1 MINPAIRRLH
11 MLKKAHAKTYRT
23 KIIKKKRNVGNTS
36 VNIHYT
42 HGPCLICGKADASK
56 TNSHIVPSF
65 LVSMYDSYDNS
76 GKRGRDLQI
85 SITDIG
91 RSTYVGAIPSTKYDE
106 IFNEDSLN
114 DEKRIEELKNN
125 PDARDYVF
133 CPTCERLLADLLESP
148 YADAFKQDKGIDG
161 TIAYYFWISVI
172 WRMNSCRK
180 NFGFQLDE
188 STSKALHKML
198 LSYLDNN
205 GQLNERNKPNP
216 DIFKYKL
223 LYCPNYCKDTQK
235 GFQYCNYKNNVLTF
249 IISDF
254 ILIVYLGTTNNL
266 PDNYMFDIIS
276 DVIKNT
282 DFNTGKEETENK
294 LIINIEAMESVMS
307 AIIKYGVNIKIK
319 HYDKV
324 LSMLWKELDIP
335 IRLTESIK
343 KDVISEIFSE
353 ETKLAERETVHSI
366 AIAIESVLKKQG
378 IIGHNQN

>member
-1 MINPAIRRLH
+1 MINPVIRRLH
-11 MLKKAHAKTYRT
+11 MLKKAHAKTYST
-23 KIIKKKRNVGNTS
+23 KIIKKKRNVENTS
-36 VNIHYT
+36 IDIHYE

-91 RSTYVGAIPSTKYDE
+91 RSTYVGAIPSTKYEE

-133 CPTCERLLADLLESP
+133 CPTCERHLADLLESP
-148 YADAFKQDKGIDG
+148 YADAFKQNKGIDG

-180 NFGFQLDE
+180 NFGFKLDKA
-188 STSKALHKML
+188 TSEELHEML

-205 GQLNERNKPNP
+205 GRLNERNKPNP

-324 LSMLWKELDIP
+324 LSMLWKKLDIP

>member
-1 MINPAIRRLH
+1 MKKIHLFMINPAIRRLH

-85 SITDIG
+85 SITDLG
-91 RSTYVGAIPSTKYDE
+91 RSTYVGAIPSTKYEE

-125 PDARDYVF
+125 PDAIDYVF
-133 CPTCERLLADLLESP
+133 CPTCERLLADQLESP
-148 YADAFKQDKGIDG
+148 YADALKQNKEINSA
-161 TIAYYFWISVI
+161 IAYYFWISVI

-180 NFGFQLDE
+180 NFGFQLDK
-188 STSKALHKML
+188 SKSKALHEML

-216 DIFKYKL
+216 DNFKYKL
-223 LYCPNYCKDTQK
+223 LYCPNFCKDTQR
-235 GFQYCNYKNNVLTF
+235 GFQYCNYKDNVLTF

-254 ILIVYLGTTNNL
+254 ILIGYFEKTDNL
-266 PDNYMFDIIS
+266 PEDYLFNVIS
-276 DVIKNT
+276 DTIKRAK
-282 DFNTGKEETENK
+282 FNSCNEETENK
-294 LIINIEAMESVMS
+294 LVIDRDVMESAISTFINFAINI
-307 AIIKYGVNIKIK
+307 KKK
-319 HYDKV
+319 HYV
-324 LSMLWKELDIP
+324 RVISMLWE
-335 IRLTESIK
+335 
-343 KDVISEIFSE
+343 
-353 ETKLAERETVHSI
+353 
-366 AIAIESVLKKQG
+366 
-378 IIGHNQN
+378 

>member
-1 MINPAIRRLH
+1 
-11 MLKKAHAKTYRT
+11 MLKHIGLRQKRRKGM
-23 KIIKKKRNVGNTS
+23 KKRNEENTS
-36 VNIHYT
+36 VDIHYE

-249 IISDF
+249 IISDY
-254 ILIVYLGTTNNL
+254 ILIVYFGTTNNL
-266 PDNYMFDIIS
+266 PDNYMFDVIS
-276 DVIKNT
+276 DVIEDT
-282 DFNTGKEETENK
+282 VFNTGNEETENK
-294 LIINIEAMESVMS
+294 LIINRDTMESVKS
-307 AIIKYGVNIKIK
+307 AFIKYGVNIKIK

-324 LSMLWKELDIP
+324 LSMLWKKFDIP

-366 AIAIESVLKKQG
+366 AIAIESVLKKHG
-378 IIGHNQN
+378 IMKL

>member
-1 MINPAIRRLH
+1 
-11 MLKKAHAKTYRT
+11 MLKKAHAKS
-23 KIIKKKRNVGNTS
+23 KVKKMKKRVNAEKTS
-36 VNIHYT
+36 LDVQYE

-91 RSTYVGAIPSTKYDE
+91 RSTYVGAIPSTKYEE
-106 IFNEDSLN
+106 IINEDSLN

-125 PDARDYVF
+125 PDAIDYVF
-133 CPTCERLLADLLESP
+133 CPTCEKLLADLLESP
-148 YADAFKQDKGIDG
+148 YADAFKQNKGIDG

-180 NFGFQLDE
+180 NFGFKLDK
-188 STSKALHKML
+188 STSEALHEML
-198 LSYLDNN
+198 LLYLDNN

-223 LYCPNYCKDTQK
+223 LHCPNYCKDTQK

-254 ILIVYLGTTNNL
+254 ILIVYFGTTNNL
-266 PDNYMFDIIS
+266 PDNYMFDAIS
-276 DVIKNT
+276 DTIKKAV
-282 DFNTGKEETENK
+282 FNIGNEESENK
-294 LIINIEAMESVMS
+294 LIIDTKVMESVIS
-307 AIIKYGVNIKIK
+307 TFIKFAVNIKKK
-319 HYDKV
+319 HYV
-324 LSMLWKELDIP
+324 RVISMLWKQLNIP
-335 IRLTESIK
+335 IRLTESIMK
-343 KDVISEIFSE
+343 EIFLELFSE

-366 AIAIESVLKKQG
+366 AIAIESVLKKHGTIRQ
-378 IIGHNQN
+378 

>member
-1 MINPAIRRLH
+1 MINPEIRRLH
-11 MLKKAHAKTYRT
+11 MIKKAHAKSKVRA
-23 KIIKKKRNVGNTS
+23 IKKNVKITS
-36 VNIHYT
+36 FDVQYE
-42 HGPCLICGKADASK
+42 HGPCLICGKKDASK
-56 TNSHIVPSF
+56 TNSHLVPSF

-91 RSTYVGAIPSTKYDE
+91 RSTYVGAIPSTKYEE
-106 IFNEDSLN
+106 IFNKDSLN

-125 PDARDYVF
+125 PDAIDYVF

-205 GQLNERNKPNP
+205 GQLNERNKPNT

-254 ILIVYLGTTNNL
+254 IVIVYIGTTNNL
-266 PDNYMFDIIS
+266 PDNYMFDVIS

-282 DFNTGKEETENK
+282 DYNTGNEETENK
-294 LIINIEAMESVMS
+294 LIINREAMESVKS
-307 AIIKYGVNIKIK
+307 AFIKYAVNIKIK

-324 LSMLWKELDIP
+324 ISMLWKQLNIP
-335 IRLTESIK
+335 IQLTESIMK
-343 KDVISEIFSE
+343 EIILEIFSE

-366 AIAIESVLKKQG
+366 AIAIESVLKKHG
-378 IIGHNQN
+378 IIRQ

>member
-11 MLKKAHAKTYRT
+11 MLKKAHAKTYRA
-23 KIIKKKRNVGNTS
+23 KIIKKKRNVENTS
-36 VNIHYT
+36 VDIHYE

-91 RSTYVGAIPSTKYDE
+91 RSTYVGAIPSTKYEE

-133 CPTCERLLADLLESP
+133 CPTCEKLLADLLESP
-148 YADAFKQDKGIDG
+148 YADAFKQNKGINS
-161 TIAYYFWISVI
+161 TIAYYFWISII

-198 LSYLDNN
+198 LSYLDSN

-254 ILIVYLGTTNNL
+254 IVIVYIGTTNNL

-276 DVIKNT
+276 DTIKKA
-282 DFNTGKEETENK
+282 DYNTGNEETENK
-294 LIINIEAMESVMS
+294 LIIDIKVMESVIS
-307 AIIKYGVNIKIK
+307 TFIKFAVNIKKK
-319 HYDKV
+319 HYV
-324 LSMLWKELDIP
+324 RVISMLWKQLNIP
-335 IRLTESIK
+335 IRLTESIMK
-343 KDVISEIFSE
+343 EIFFEIFSE
-353 ETKLAERETVHSI
+353 ETKLAERESVHSI
-366 AIAIESVLKKQG
+366 AIAIESVLKKHG
-378 IIGHNQN
+378 IMKL

>member
-11 MLKKAHAKTYRT
+11 MLKKAHAKTYRAKT
-23 KIIKKKRNVGNTS
+23 KKKKRNEENSS
-36 VNIHYT
+36 VDIHYE

-91 RSTYVGAIPSTKYDE
+91 RSTYVGAIPSTKYEE

-125 PDARDYVF
+125 PDAIDYVF
-133 CPTCERLLADLLESP
+133 CPTCERLLADQLESP
-148 YADAFKQDKGIDG
+148 YADALKQNKEINSA
-161 TIAYYFWISVI
+161 IAYYFWISVI

-180 NFGFQLDE
+180 NFGFQLDK
-188 STSKALHKML
+188 SKSKALHEML

-216 DIFKYKL
+216 DNFKYKL
-223 LYCPNYCKDTQK
+223 LYCPNFCKDTQR
-235 GFQYCNYKNNVLTF
+235 GFQYCNYKDNVLTF

-254 ILIVYLGTTNNL
+254 ILIGYFEKTDNL
-266 PDNYMFDIIS
+266 PEDYLFNVIS
-276 DVIKNT
+276 DTIKRAK
-282 DFNTGKEETENK
+282 FNSCNEETENK
-294 LIINIEAMESVMS
+294 LVIDRDVMESAISTFIKFAINI
-307 AIIKYGVNIKIK
+307 KKK
-319 HYDKV
+319 HYV
-324 LSMLWKELDIP
+324 RVISMLWEQMNIP
-335 IRLTESIK
+335 IELTDSIM
-343 KDVISEIFSE
+343 KDIFLGIFSE
-353 ETKLAERETVHSI
+353 ETKLAERETVPSI

>member
-11 MLKKAHAKTYRT
+11 MLKKAHAKTYRAKT
-23 KIIKKKRNVGNTS
+23 KKKKRKEENTS
-36 VNIHYT
+36 VDIHYE

-125 PDARDYVF
+125 PDAIDYVF

-188 STSKALHKML
+188 STSKTLHKML

-254 ILIVYLGTTNNL
+254 IVIVYMGTTNNL
-266 PDNYMFDIIS
+266 PDNYMFDVIS

-282 DFNTGKEETENK
+282 DFNTGNEETENK
-294 LIINIEAMESVMS
+294 LIINREAMESVKS
-307 AIIKYGVNIKIK
+307 AFIKYAVNIKIK

-324 LSMLWKELDIP
+324 ISMLWKQLNIP
-335 IRLTESIK
+335 IQLTESIMK
-343 KDVISEIFSE
+343 EIILEIFSE
-353 ETKLAERETVHSI
+353 ETKLVERETVHSI
-366 AIAIESVLKKQG
+366 AIAIESVLKKHG
-378 IIGHNQN
+378 IIRQ